1 MAAKRRLWAS
11 WRCIS

>member
-1 MAAKRRLWAS
+1 MAAKRILWAS